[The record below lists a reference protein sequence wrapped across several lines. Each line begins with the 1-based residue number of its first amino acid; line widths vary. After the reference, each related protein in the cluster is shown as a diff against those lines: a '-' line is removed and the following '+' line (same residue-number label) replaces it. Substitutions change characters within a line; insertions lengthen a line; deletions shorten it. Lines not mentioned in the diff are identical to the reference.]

1 MHITLCQGTLC
12 WSVCTAEVFILIE
25 GLSWCCIILVVKV
38 EISTRWCF
46 ATPIN
51 LKKKE
56 KEKKN
61 PQTNLKP
68 QCILWVGV
76 NICVLSFL
84 KGSEADNDADIIQQ

>member
-51 LKKKE
+51 LK
-56 KEKKN
+56 
-61 PQTNLKP
+61 
-68 QCILWVGV
+68 
-76 NICVLSFL
+76 
-84 KGSEADNDADIIQQ
+84 